1 MAYRILVVDDSS
13 PMRAVIIKTIKAAGY
28 AEAEFREAG
37 NGREALEQVR
47 DEWLD
52 IIVTDY
58 NMPDMDGMELL
69 ATLKQDN
76 LLSTVPVL
84 VVTTE
89 GSRSRVEEFL
99 EKGAAGYIKKPFTPE
114 EIREQLVLILGEA
127 DDAGF
132 EGSDDGF
139 DF

>member
-47 DEWLD
+47 DDWLD

-89 GSRSRVEEFL
+89 GSRSRVEEFI